1 MLEAYAEILAV
12 LATVFGTLMTLGYI
26 PQLHKIW
33 KRKSVEDFSLVFF
46 VLVFIGL
53 LLWTLYGIS
62 IMNWPL
68 IIADGIGVLGESAII
83 IMYFKYKKR

>member
-46 VLVFIGL
+46 VLVLIGL